1 MKEETITVTN
11 KIGLHARPAALL
23 VKTSAAF
30 ASEVTLAKADKA
42 FNAKSILTVMAAGV
56 RQGDTVTVRAS
67 GDDEAAAVAAVV
79 ALFKSNFGE
88 E

>member
-1 MKEETITVTN
+1 MREETLTVIN

-23 VKTSAAF
+23 VKTAAAF
-30 ASEVTLAKADKA
+30 ASEVTLVKADKT

-56 RQGDTVTVRAS
+56 RQGDSVTVRAS
-67 GDDEAAAVAAVV
+67 GADEEAAVAAV
-79 ALFKSNFGE
+79 AELFKSGFGE